1 MPLTQTQLA
10 TAVAERAEITGVEAK
25 RVLGAL
31 EEIVLEELSNTQKV
45 RVGGLVQLTVRVK
58 PAQTKR
64 KGRNP
69 ATGEEITIAASPRAS
84 TFVRDQQVMLSEDE
98 RRRLRDRA
106 AELGV
111 SVPRLL
117 VESAL
122 AGVETPSDRR
132 EMIAELFEVRRLLAT
147 VANNVNQL
155 AKAANISGEI
165 GSRERVE
172 ATFADVDEILVGLR
186 GWTGVRR

>member
-1 MPLTQTQLA
+1 M
-10 TAVAERAEITGVEAK
+10 
-25 RVLGAL
+25 
-31 EEIVLEELSNTQKV
+31 
-45 RVGGLVQLTVRVK
+45 
-58 PAQTKR
+58 
-64 KGRNP
+64 
-69 ATGEEITIAASPRAS
+69 
-84 TFVRDQQVMLSEDE
+84 RDQQVMLSEDE

-172 ATFADVDEILVGLR
+172 ATLADVDEILVGLR